1 MHPGEKHPHLIRLF
15 PHGGVL
21 LLTESLI
28 LYRPREALRVLM
40 WFRRVH
46 VPGKTPGT
54 WKIAVRPRI
63 REWLLDIMD
72 AYSNS
77 GKDIFGCS
85 LQMFADIY
93 TEIYWLLLSPEPG
106 VNCLLCHEW
115 DYETP
120 TDEAPIVS
128 SASLRVLQTRKEWK
142 GQGADT
148 APDDDNIR
156 QNDDLLAQ
164 WFAEWAIVNLHNF
177 RKYNIILGY
186 TKDDPF
192 TKVAIPAYEKAWG
205 HIEVM
210 TPEEAFARY
219 KVTPQSK
226 LDDMEAERRRKL
238 QQHLPAGRAAAKKAR
253 KDERQ
258 AAKSALEARMQAFKD
273 VGATDEEIMRAGRQH
288 LRDLGGS
295 EKEVRECKVDVDR
308 VFVDRWWEEDPVRGG
323 EVDVEGMDTT

>member
-106 VNCLLCHEW
+106 VNRLLCHEW

-128 SASLRVLQTRKEWK
+128 SASLRVLQARKEWK

-226 LDDMEAERRRKL
+226 LDDMESERRRKL
-238 QQHLPAGRAAAKKAR
+238 QQDLPARRAAAKKAR

-308 VFVDRWWEEDPVRGG
+308 VFVDRWWEEDPVRDG